1 MALLNRI
8 GCQVGGWTYLLYAKN
23 LKGAVSSSTGQEM
36 GIPSYFRKITTTYT
50 HIVQRVLPFKANTL
64 CFDFNCL
71 IYRCLQ
77 SPTLRP
83 FPGYAD
89 PHDADVWEADL
100 LKEVTAAVKEVWTS
114 AGSPPNVYIA
124 VDGVVPMA
132 KIRQQRVRR
141 FKSAWLS
148 QQETKVSWDK
158 NAITP
163 GTAFMEKLTVAL
175 QGLVKKH
182 GSKWILSSVHEPGE
196 GEHKL
201 LAFLRRTP
209 VLCKSP
215 VVIYG
220 LDADLILLSMILSEE
235 MSQNVWLMRERQEFE
250 GRAEPD
256 AANAVNDPSGAQQYS
271 FLDIAALKEK
281 VHVTSWISCINY
293 VTLMSLM
300 GNDFLP
306 HSMTHKLAD
315 DGHSCIMRE
324 LLSMTESGAWLVI
337 ASGSLNLAVL
347 KGITERWASDETE
360 RMYRMIEKKQKQAQR
375 GVLPGMSAIE
385 SLPLS
390 WNVEKEMLIGKR
402 LRDDWRTVYWGWM
415 NENANKDY
423 VCTEYIKGIQWILAY
438 YTGKPVDTEWMFPY
452 WIPPLWGDLARIS
465 SLPLESPRLST
476 PPSPQEQLAMVLPLH
491 SWGLVRDP
499 LLKTLP
505 ILCPQ
510 MWPVSFGFFSAGRK
524 WFWECEA
531 RIPTLTAGRIRDLLS
546 DSK

>member
-1 MALLNRI
+1 MVKGFSELEPGGGLDISSVCKEPKGCRI
-8 GCQVGGWTYLLYAKN
+8 FF
-23 LKGAVSSSTGQEM
+23 TGKEM
-36 GIPSYFRKITTTYT
+36 GIPSYFRKITTTYS

-83 FPGYAD
+83 FPGYTD
-89 PHDADVWEADL
+89 PHDAEVWEADL
-100 LKEVTAAVKEVWTS
+100 LKEVTVAVKEVWTS

-148 QQETKVSWDK
+148 QQENKVSWDK

-163 GTAFMEKLTVAL
+163 GTAFMDKLTVAL
-175 QGLVKKH
+175 QTVVKKH
-182 GSKWILSSVHEPGE
+182 GPKWILSSVQEPGE

-201 LAFLRRTP
+201 LAFLRKTP
-209 VLCKSP
+209 ALCKSP
-215 VVIYG
+215 VVVYG

-235 MSQNVWLMRERQEFE
+235 MSQNMWLMRERQEFE
-250 GRAEPD
+250 GGGGE
-256 AANAVNDPSGAQQYS
+256 AAVETGESQQYS

-281 VHVTSWISCINY
+281 VHVTSWLSCINY

-306 HSMTHKLAD
+306 HSMTYKLAD
-315 DGHSCIMRE
+315 DGHACIMRE
-324 LLSMTESGAWLVI
+324 LLSMTQTEAWLVS

-347 KGITERWASDETE
+347 KGIAGRWASEETE
-360 RMYRMIEKKQKQAQR
+360 RMYRMIEKKQKQAHR
-375 GVLPGMSAIE
+375 GVLPGMNALE
-385 SLPLS
+385 ALPLT
-390 WNVEKEMLIGKR
+390 WNVEKEMLVGKR
-402 LRDDWRTVYWGWM
+402 LRDDWRTIYWGWM
-415 NENANKDY
+415 NENVNKEHVCAEY
-423 VCTEYIKGIQWILAY
+423 VKGVQWILAY
-438 YTGKPVDTEWMFPY
+438 YMGKPVDAEWMFPY
-452 WIPPLWGDLARIS
+452 WIPPLWGDLARVS
-465 SLPLESPRLST
+465 SLPLEGGRVSV

-491 SWGLVRDP
+491 SWGLVRDAR
-499 LLKTLP
+499 LKTLP

-510 MWPVSFGFFSAGRK
+510 AWPVSFGFFSAGRK
-524 WFWECEA
+524 WLWECEA
-531 RIPTLTAGRIRDLLS
+531 RIPTLTAGRIRELLS
-546 DSK
+546 ETK